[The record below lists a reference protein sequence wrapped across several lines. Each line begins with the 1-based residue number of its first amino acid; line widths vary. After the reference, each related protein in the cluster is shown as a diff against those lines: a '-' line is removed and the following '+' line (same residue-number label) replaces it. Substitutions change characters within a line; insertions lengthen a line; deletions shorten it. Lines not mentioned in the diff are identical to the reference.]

1 MRRGDWKNE
10 GYLKRV
16 GRRQEVRH
24 DRRLPIEWLRA
35 VLSRYENQRVE
46 CAVDWRE
53 EDGKPCVINGIYTTM
68 QKIGPNMFSIDVRG
82 AVFDGEKRGRG
93 MMFSIPVSSIVGTP
107 KGHPFWRAL
116 HKQLVVLK
124 LKEAVVRSG
133 GGGT

>member
-16 GRRQEVRH
+16 ARRQEVRH
-24 DRRLPIEWLRA
+24 DKRLPIEWLRA
-35 VLSRYENQRVE
+35 VLSRYENQRIE
-46 CAVDWRE
+46 CAVE
-53 EDGKPCVINGIYTTM
+53 GGKDGAPLVINGIYVTM

-93 MMFSIPVSSIVGTP
+93 MMFSIPVASIVETP
-107 KGHPFWRAL
+107 KGQPFWRAL